1 MIFVKSITCV
11 LNTALKNCHFP
22 NLGTENNAVMSD
34 RVRNAYTK
42 GKMDILCS
50 LAAYK
55 IIPLKTAAYMAG
67 MKQKMFENELWHWQH
82 DWEYMESE
90 ED

>member
-1 MIFVKSITCV
+1 M
-11 LNTALKNCHFP
+11 NTALKNYHF
-22 NLGTENNAVMSD
+22 LDSGTENNAVMSD

>member
-1 MIFVKSITCV
+1 MTCAQNIV
-11 LNTALKNCHFP
+11 RTSCHFP
-22 NLGTENNAVMSD
+22 NSGTENNAIITD

-67 MKQKMFENELWHWQH
+67 MKQKMFENELSHWQH
-82 DWEYMESE
+82 DWKYMESE